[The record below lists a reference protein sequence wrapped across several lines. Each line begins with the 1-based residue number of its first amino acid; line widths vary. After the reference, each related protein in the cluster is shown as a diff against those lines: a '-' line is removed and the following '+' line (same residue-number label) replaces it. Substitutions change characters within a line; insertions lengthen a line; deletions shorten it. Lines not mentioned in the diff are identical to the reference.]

1 MVNGGKCKP
10 GRKFDQKFKR
20 ILSPLNGELLKPSPI
35 IKAEWAEKLKFHWK
49 TNIKLFVSL

>member
-10 GRKFDQKFKR
+10 GRKFDQTFKR